1 MHLIKLGKKGQV
13 FIPAALLSRLG
24 LADGSTL
31 IAETTEDGAVVLRP
45 AAVYPVE
52 LYSEQRIREFEKAD
66 ANKPEQEKRLT
77 RALKRR

>member
-24 LADGSTL
+24 LSDGSTL

-66 ANKPEQEKRLT
+66 AIKPEEEKRLT

>member
-13 FIPAALLSRLG
+13 SIPAALLSRLG
-24 LADGSTL
+24 LSDGSTL

-66 ANKPEQEKRLT
+66 AIKPVEEKRLT